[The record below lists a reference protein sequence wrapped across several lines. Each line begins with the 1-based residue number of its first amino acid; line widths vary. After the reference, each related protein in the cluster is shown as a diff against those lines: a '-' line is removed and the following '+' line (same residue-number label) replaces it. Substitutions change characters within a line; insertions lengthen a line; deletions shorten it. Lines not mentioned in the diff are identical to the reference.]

1 MTMNCKHTLQL
12 LDDYIDGLLDEADR
26 RAMVQHLGGCQS
38 CHDELDAEQ
47 ALRRVLHD
55 LPAPTPAPEFFDRI
69 FSHAAEQ
76 AGQQRTRRRQWYMG
90 GAIAAS
96 LTLALTAQLLL
107 PGLQNPATA
116 PVSSGPAIAQNE
128 AIPGVNIAL
137 GQVHKVGLAI
147 KAAMNIDDATFV
159 ISLPEGVELSGF
171 PGQRVV
177 RWQGRLKAGKN
188 LLELPVVVNEGKGGV
203 LEARIEHGQKRS
215 VYRVKMAVSDPSR
228 VAI

>member
-1 MTMNCKHTLQL
+1 MINCKYTLQL
-12 LDDYIDGLLDEADR
+12 LDDYIDGTLDEADR
-26 RAMVQHLGGCQS
+26 RALAQHLGSCQS

-47 ALRRVLHD
+47 SLRRALHD
-55 LPAPTPAPEFFDRI
+55 LPVPEPGADFFENVLA
-69 FSHAAEQ
+69 HAAGQAEQ
-76 AGQQRTRRRQWYMG
+76 HRQRRRSVFMG

-96 LTLALTAQLLL
+96 LTLALTAQLIL
-107 PGLQNPATA
+107 PGLQNQPAVATA
-116 PVSSGPAIAQNE
+116 SEPAMAQNE
-128 AIPGVNIAL
+128 AIPGVRIAL

-147 KAAMNIDDATFV
+147 KAAMNIEQATFV
-159 ISLPEGVELSGF
+159 ISLPQGVELSGF

-188 LLELPVVVNEGKGGV
+188 LLELPVIVNEGQGGV

-228 VAI
+228 LAI